1 MDTRSKIVA
10 INKLLAVIRE
20 IHPRIEPHQVQILL
34 EIAQKPLSTM
44 RELADASDVALSSI
58 SRNLDVLGDRHWR
71 GGPGL
76 GLVAKDWDPREPRRM
91 VAWLTPRGKEVVNRL
106 LDEMAPGH

>member
-1 MDTRSKIVA
+1 MDSRSKIVA
-10 INKLLAVIRE
+10 INRLLSTIRE
-20 IHPRIEPHQVQILL
+20 IHPHIEAHQVQILL
-34 EIAQKPLSTM
+34 EIAQKPISTM
-44 RELADASDVALSSI
+44 KELADASDVALSSI

-91 VAWLTPRGKEVVNRL
+91 IAWLTPRGQEVVGGL
-106 LDEMAPGH
+106 VEAVS